1 MLSSRMEDTAKV
13 IGGMSNSVR
22 RRRSQRSRGPRLN
35 TQTCQEAHDTSSL
48 SSDEGGKGFSDG
60 NDDGVGNCS
69 SRKEMNLNQCV
80 SRLPT
85 ESEKPRKRSRKEDVR
100 LDVLFAN
107 IDSQDGHKRSSEGVL
122 APANWKS
129 SSSMKEGFESE
140 SSAMDTRH
148 ELGRDGIENKTKVKK
163 VTLKVAGVRHTI
175 DTNSAGTTSS
185 SSSGTPVPQLKCT
198 LKGNPVDDCS
208 LGGKTGCGLQGIP
221 WKDFSK
227 VGFSLWKE
235 DSSIGKLPSKN
246 QSGKQ
251 EDPVC
256 NSRRAPKKHLMNGAF
271 DVEDDDNEIRFLE
284 KLKNSKLASG
294 HKYDYEPDKRHKK
307 LSKISQI
314 RGDRKRKSPHG
325 ETNHEE
331 EEAINGNTDAKAK
344 KKVRKEPV
352 GSAVEPIREMT
363 LMTRRRALQSG
374 KDPSAG
380 LVEFPNGLPSPPR
393 KKKETLT
400 EVEQQLKKA
409 EAAKRRRLQNE
420 KAERESQEEAI
431 RKILGQDSGR
441 LTREEKKKK
450 RQEELAKEK
459 AAEALRRAANS
470 IRLDMGPNG
479 STVTFPN
486 EIGLPEIF
494 NSKPNGYPPPRG
506 ICAGPSCSNPY
517 KYRDSKTMLPLCS
530 LQCYKLV
537 QGNFQSDEGFTGDTN
552 SIKND
557 LKVAEF

>member
-1 MLSSRMEDTAKV
+1 MLSSRMEETAKV

-35 TQTCQEAHDTSSL
+35 TQTCHEAHDTSSL
-48 SSDEGGKGFSDG
+48 SS
-60 NDDGVGNCS
+60 
-69 SRKEMNLNQCV
+69 
-80 SRLPT
+80 
-85 ESEKPRKRSRKEDVR
+85 
-100 LDVLFAN
+100 
-107 IDSQDGHKRSSEGVL
+107 
-122 APANWKS
+122 
-129 SSSMKEGFESE
+129 
-140 SSAMDTRH
+140 
-148 ELGRDGIENKTKVKK
+148 DGIENKTKVKK
-163 VTLKVAGVRHTI
+163 VTLKVAGVRHI
-175 DTNSAGTTSS
+175 MDTNSAGTTSS
-185 SSSGTPVPQLKCT
+185 SSSGTPVPQPKCT

-256 NSRRAPKKHLMNGAF
+256 NSRRAPKKHVMDGAF

-284 KLKNSKLASG
+284 KLKNSKLTSG
-294 HKYDYEPDKRHKK
+294 HKYDYESDKRHKK

-314 RGDRKRKSPHG
+314 CGDRKRKSPHG
-325 ETNHEE
+325 ETDHEEE

-344 KKVRKEPV
+344 KKVRKEPF

-374 KDPSAG
+374 KDPSTG

-441 LTREEKKKK
+441 LTKEEKKKK

-486 EIGLPEIF
+486 EMGLPEIF
-494 NSKPNGYPPPRG
+494 NSKPNGYPPPRE
-506 ICAGPSCSNPY
+506 ICAGPSCSKPY

-537 QGNFQSDEGFTGDTN
+537 QGNFQSDEGFTGNTVN
-552 SIKND
+552 VLPIP
-557 LKVAEF
+557 AHGC